1 VSELKVNKVTPSTG
15 TQVEIE
21 ATSILL
27 DGTVTTATV
36 TNATGVAV
44 QHNGNTKLATTST
57 GVTVTGTLTAGNFT
71 GNGSGLT
78 NVTATGVGGSSSAG
92 SLSIVSD
99 NANSGTAGNDIVLI
113 TGTAER
119 GRIYRSSGDV
129 RFNTDTL
136 CVDAAN
142 QRVGIET
149 ASPAYTLD
157 VSKTARSTGSIV
169 GTGGMTVDTDVLVVD
184 ATNNRVGVNKSAPAT
199 ALDVTGT
206 VTATAL
212 TVGSGLMTAGQ
223 IEFPSTVNLSTNANT
238 LDDYREGSW
247 TPVYQSSAT
256 PASGPFITSTGHN
269 VQIGT
274 YTKIGSLVFV
284 QARIRTVAAAFSG
297 AAATDDI
304 FIGGLPFTVID
315 YPTAS
320 VSLATGFVASG
331 NWPTTGYGYTGTNRI
346 ALLRATG
353 LADSVSIKVS
363 NMNTTGTGNY
373 LWISMTYR
381 TSQ

>member
-1 VSELKVNKVTPSTG
+1 MSELKVNKVTPSTG
-15 TQVEIE
+15 TQVELE

-27 DGTVTTATV
+27 DGTVTAATI
-36 TNATGVAV
+36 TNASGVAV

-57 GVTVTGTLTAGNFT
+57 GVTVTGTVTAGNFT

-99 NANSGTAGNDIVLI
+99 NTNSGTAGNDIVLL

-157 VSKTARSTGSIV
+157 VAGTARATGAIV

-184 ATNNRVGVNKSAPAT
+184 ATNDRVGITTAAPSATLDLGTGGQIKFPAT
-199 ALDVTGT
+199 QNSSAD
-206 VTATAL
+206 
-212 TVGSGLMTAGQ
+212 
-223 IEFPSTVNLSTNANT
+223 ANT
-238 LDDYREGSW
+238 LDDYEEGSF
-247 TPVYQSSAT
+247 T
-256 PASGPFITSTGHN
+256 PAVIGTLTAGTATQPT
-269 VQIGT
+269 QIGR
-274 YTKIGSLVFV
+274 YTKIGRMVFFDMNV
-284 QARIRTVAAAFSG
+284 VWT
-297 AAATDDI
+297 
-304 FIGGLPFTVID
+304 GG
-315 YPTAS
+315 
-320 VSLATGFVASG
+320 
-331 NWPTTGYGYTGTNRI
+331 
-346 ALLRATG
+346 
-353 LADSVSIKVS
+353 
-363 NMNTTGTGNY
+363 TGTGN
-373 LWISMTYR
+373 LRISCPGLPTALSTASLKIGFFENVPLTANYVATAYMSSSTIILAQYPIAGGNAINVPYDAAGAIYVSGAYMT
-381 TSQ
+381 T

>member
-1 VSELKVNKVTPSTG
+1 MSELKVNKVTPSTG

-157 VSKTARSTGSIV
+157 VSGTARSTGSIV

-184 ATNNRVGVNKSAPAT
+184 ATNNRVGVNKAAPST

-206 VTATAL
+206 ITATAV
-212 TVGSGLMTAGQ
+212 TVGNGTLTAGQ
-223 IEFPSTVNLSTNANT
+223 IAFPATQNPSSNANT
-238 LDDYREGSW
+238 LDDYEEG
-247 TPVYQSSAT
+247 TFLPVVIGSTTAGTATYQGQT
-256 PASGPFITSTGHN
+256 
-269 VQIGT
+269 GT
-274 YTKIGSLVFV
+274 YTKVGRLVFFDV
-284 QARIRTVAAAFSG
+284 YLQWT
-297 AAATDDI
+297 
-304 FIGGLPFTVID
+304 GG
-315 YPTAS
+315 
-320 VSLATGFVASG
+320 
-331 NWPTTGYGYTGTNRI
+331 
-346 ALLRATG
+346 
-353 LADSVSIKVS
+353 
-363 NMNTTGTGNY
+363 TGTGN
-373 LWISMTYR
+373 LRISLGSLPNAISNPSVAIGLFENVAMTANYFPSAYMSSNAVIFVQ
-381 TSQ
+381 TPVGGGNTIVIPYDGAGVIYCSGTYMTT